1 LLPVVQEKENTS
13 LVVVHVKHVPKERVG
28 TTQLVFA
35 PLPKL
40 LLIML
45 VKLAH
50 PIKQLM
56 MTKLLANAQ
65 LDMDLP
71 FLMMTS

>member
-1 LLPVVQEKENTS
+1 
-13 LVVVHVKHVPKERVG
+13 
-28 TTQLVFA
+28 
-35 PLPKL
+35 
-40 LLIML
+40 ML

-65 LDMDLP
+65 LDMDLK
-71 FLMMTS
+71 FLMLTS